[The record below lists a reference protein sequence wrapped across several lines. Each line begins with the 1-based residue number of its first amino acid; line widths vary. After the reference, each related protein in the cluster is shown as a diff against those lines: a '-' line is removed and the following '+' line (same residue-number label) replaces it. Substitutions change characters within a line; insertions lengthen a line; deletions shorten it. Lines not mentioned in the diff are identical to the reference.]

1 MKYKCANCESINEL
15 PEGEDSTNYVCYS
28 CKAQLPAAPEADG
41 ENSAVVGLI
50 GGAALGAS
58 IAGPVGAI
66 IGGILG
72 GIIGKES
79 KGVG

>member
-1 MKYKCANCESINEL
+1 MKYKCSNCGTINEVAA
-15 PEGEDSTNYVCYS
+15 GKDSTRFVCYS
-28 CKAQLPAAPEADG
+28 CKTPLPSKPESEG
-41 ENSAVVGLI
+41 ETSAVVGLI